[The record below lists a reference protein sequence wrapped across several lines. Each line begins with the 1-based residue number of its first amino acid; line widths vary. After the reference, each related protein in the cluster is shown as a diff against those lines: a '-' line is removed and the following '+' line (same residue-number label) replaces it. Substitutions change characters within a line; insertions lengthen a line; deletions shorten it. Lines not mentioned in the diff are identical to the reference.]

1 MTIRLIGRIDSNNA
15 AQVEK
20 EVLTQL
26 DGGKGPELTLDAAG
40 LDYIS
45 SAGLRVVLRL
55 KRICPALRIV
65 NVNSEVYEILDMTG
79 FTQMMTVEKAYRAV
93 SVEGCEEIGR
103 GTNGVIYRI
112 DQDNVVK
119 VYRNSCTLDDIRHE
133 REVAKLAL
141 ILGIPTAISYDVV
154 RVGDSYGSVFE
165 LLNARSFSNILAAE
179 PEKMDWCVRE
189 YTALLKKIHGT
200 LVPKGKLAD
209 MRETALDWARFLLD
223 HLPAAAGEKLLAL
236 VEAVPP
242 DDHMLHGDYH
252 TKNLELQNDE
262 VLLIDMDTLAVG
274 HPIFELAS
282 IYNAFVG
289 FYELDHE
296 AVRSFQGFDFETGLR
311 FWQKSLAAYLGT
323 EFPAKLREV
332 EDKARIMGYARLIR
346 RAIRR
351 NAAESGQGRRELA
364 HWTEELLELL
374 DKADTLTF
382 SPDELEIT
390 AAQENLSQV
399 QAFVRDKLGS
409 VACSRNTRLQIGVA
423 VEEVFVNIARYARLR
438 GKDSTTLRVEV
449 SGEPVAVT
457 ITFVDHGVPYD
468 PLAAAGADALMS
480 ADEVENEAM
489 GILMAKKLM
498 DDVAYHYRDGR
509 NILTLKKNL

>member
-1 MTIRLIGRIDSNNA
+1 
-15 AQVEK
+15 
-20 EVLTQL
+20 
-26 DGGKGPELTLDAAG
+26 
-40 LDYIS
+40 
-45 SAGLRVVLRL
+45 
-55 KRICPALRIV
+55 
-65 NVNSEVYEILDMTG
+65 
-79 FTQMMTVEKAYRAV
+79 
-93 SVEGCEEIGR
+93 
-103 GTNGVIYRI
+103 
-112 DQDNVVK
+112 
-119 VYRNSCTLDDIRHE
+119 
-133 REVAKLAL
+133 
-141 ILGIPTAISYDVV
+141 
-154 RVGDSYGSVFE
+154 
-165 LLNARSFSNILAAE
+165 
-179 PEKMDWCVRE
+179 
-189 YTALLKKIHGT
+189 
-200 LVPKGKLAD
+200 

-323 EFPAKLREV
+323 ECPAKLREV

-423 VEEVFVNIARYARLR
+423 VEEVFVNIGRYARLR

-457 ITFVDHGVPYD
+457 ITFVNHGVPYD